1 MLTIEFA
8 LVTQFCRHENFDPNS
23 AKTKTIFVVMQLI
36 LTLLSLLPMPLLYHY
51 KRLHALVLISAFLQ
65 CTWNGA
71 SYYVRHR
78 VMTWGKE
85 PGADG
90 SEMWNGLRR

>member
-1 MLTIEFA
+1 VLTIEFA

-36 LTLLSLLPMPLLYHY
+36 LTLLSLLPIQVH
-51 KRLHALVLISAFLQ
+51 
-65 CTWNGA
+65 CNGA

-78 VMTWGKE
+78 VMTWGKV